1 MSELATIAAQGA
13 SVFDAL
19 DAPTAPED
27 RTHFLKFSGGDFLFG
42 KKDEE
47 ELIMPDEIFVADIQS
62 TMAKGY
68 LCWGSVPKQPPVAE
82 LSVLF
87 SNVEN
92 GTEQFIQPADL
103 ATLAP
108 DYPYVDGNTDG
119 WSESMGVTF
128 SLVDDPSTE
137 DSRNGEKFK
146 FSTSTVGGKRALGA
160 LAKSYIANARS
171 TGKYQMPMISMTSYM
186 MPNKYQSRGC
196 AAPQFDILGWYDTH
210 EDAVKQ
216 SKLGIPPNKAKLEQ
230 EFLEGTK

>member
-47 ELIMPDEIFVADIQS
+47 ELIMPDEIFVADIQG
-62 TMAKGY
+62 TMAKGFV
-68 LCWGSVPKQPPVAE
+68 CWGKIPKQPPVAE

-87 SNVEN
+87 SDVEN
-92 GTEQFIQPADL
+92 GTQKFIQSSDL

-108 DYPYVDGNTDG
+108 DYPYTGGDDDG
-119 WSESMGVTF
+119 WTDSMGVTF
-128 SLVDDPSTE
+128 SLVDDPSNK

-146 FSTSTVGGKRALGA
+146 FSTSSIGGKRALGS
-160 LAKSYIANARS
+160 LAKAYIANARS
-171 TGKYQMPMISMTSYM
+171 TGKYQMPMISMTSWM
-186 MPNKYQSRGC
+186 MPNKYQSRGV
-196 AAPQFDILGWYDTH
+196 AAPQFDIIGWFDTH

-216 SKLGIPPNKAKLEQ
+216 SKIGIPKTGELVDKSDVP
-230 EFLEGTK
+230 F

>member
-1 MSELATIAAQGA
+1 MSALATIAAQGA

-19 DAPTAPED
+19 DAPSAPED
-27 RTHFLKFSGGDFLFG
+27 RTHYLKFSGGDFLFG

-47 ELIMPDEIFVADIQS
+47 ELIMPDEIFVADIQG
-62 TMAKGY
+62 TMAKGF
-68 LCWGSVPKQPPVAE
+68 LCWGSVSKQPPVAE

-92 GTEQFIQPADL
+92 GTEQFIKPADL

-108 DYPYVDGNTDG
+108 EYPYVDGNTDG
-119 WSESMGVTF
+119 WTESMGVTF
-128 SLVDDPSTE
+128 SLVDDPSNE

-146 FSTSTVGGKRALGA
+146 FSTSTVGGKRALGS
-160 LAKSYIANARS
+160 LAKAYIANARS
-171 TGKYQMPMISMTSYM
+171 TGKYQMPLISMASYM
-186 MPNKYQSRGC
+186 MPNKYNPRGS

-216 SKLGIPPNKAKLEQ
+216 SKIGIPKAGELVGKSDLPS
-230 EFLEGTK
+230 